1 MNSYRNFY
9 IDSTGTDLK
18 LRGIVQKT
26 EDEIVLFVI
35 KKHHMVFLMKYK

>member
-9 IDSTGTDLK
+9 IDSTGVDLK
-18 LRGIVQKT
+18 FRGIVQKI
-26 EDEIVLFVI
+26 EDENVLFAI